1 MSENKKLSEPRICP
15 RCGAPIL
22 SEVCQYC
29 GTYYG
34 EVSTQELASE
44 YPTVECTLAKFTLFG
59 TLFPLI
65 FAMCPVLMVCKYILE
80 PDDMTEGVFSIVVV
94 GIIGLVATIF
104 LVRNI
109 WAVLSVFFMGK
120 TMNGIVYGYMDD
132 TVSYNDRPGQ
142 KIKILV
148 DTGEG
153 KRFILLPLANTTKP
167 YPVNGP
173 VIVKAYK
180 NKAIIKGKKDQVNW

>member
-1 MSENKKLSEPRICP
+1 MSEQRICP

-29 GTYYG
+29 GTYFG

-44 YPTVECTLAKFTLFG
+44 YPTVECTLARFTLFG
-59 TLFPLI
+59 TIFPLI
-65 FAMCPVLMVCKYILE
+65 FALCPVLFVLKYILE
-80 PDDMTEGVFSIVVV
+80 PDTMEEGAFSMIVIA
-94 GIIGLVATIF
+94 IIGIVAMIF

-120 TMNGIVYGYMDD
+120 NMNGIVYGYMDD

-148 DTGEG
+148 DSAEG
-153 KRFILLPLANTTKP
+153 KRFILLPLAGTTKP

-173 VIVKAYK
+173 VKVRAYK
-180 NKAIIKGKKDQVNW
+180 NKAIVKAKKDEVKW

>member
-1 MSENKKLSEPRICP
+1 MSKQRICP

-29 GTYYG
+29 GTYFG

-59 TLFPLI
+59 TIFPLI
-65 FAMCPVLMVCKYILE
+65 FALCPLLLFFKYILE
-80 PDDMTEGVFSIVVV
+80 PEEMEEGPFSIVVV
-94 GIIGLVATIF
+94 IIIGVVAMIF
-104 LVRNI
+104 FIRNI
-109 WAVLSVFFMGK
+109 WTVLSVFFMGK
-120 TMNGIVYGYMDD
+120 TMKGIVYGYMDD
-132 TVSYNDRPGQ
+132 TVSYNDQPGQ

-148 DTGEG
+148 DTSEG

-180 NKAIIKGKKDQVNW
+180 NKALIKGKKEQINW